1 MENENEFI
9 IENLPPHLSASTISL
24 FLRCPY
30 ALKLKQDAVYQ
41 KPPLSSSLIG
51 GLIFHG
57 AIEHLLLTESV
68 NFVKAI
74 EKAKYLF
81 EERNPNDKVTDKI
94 IETVESMVDSYC
106 EILYDIM
113 DENIEGVEYYLE
125 DYFDN
130 QKVVGY
136 VDILTDKRIID
147 LKTTSAIKQDVPDF
161 SHLFQVSLYNVMYRN
176 QVSDLIISK
185 ELHYVTKTEV
195 KICKCKPLD
204 KDYVKQVVKYV
215 SDGMRGVVAPLG
227 KFHSWACKYCTYSD
241 ACKYYK
247 MDKSVSFV
255 YRG

>member
-1 MENENEFI
+1 MEDETDFI

-30 ALKLKQDAVYQ
+30 ALKLKQDAQYK
-41 KPPLSSSLIG
+41 KPALSSSLIG

-57 AIEHLLLTESV
+57 AIESLLVSDSV

-74 EKAKYLF
+74 EKSKYLF

-94 IETVESMVDSYC
+94 IETVECMVDSYRDV
-106 EILYDIM
+106 LYEVM

-147 LKTTSAIKQDVPDF
+147 LKTTSVIKHDAPDF
-161 SHLFQVSLYNVMYRN
+161 NHLFQVSLYNVMYRN
-176 QVSDLIISK
+176 QVSDFIISK
-185 ELHYVTKTEV
+185 ELHYVTKNEV
-195 KICKCKPLD
+195 KVCKCRPLD
-204 KDYVKQVVKYV
+204 KNYVEKVVKYV
-215 SDGMRGVVAPLG
+215 SDGMTGVVAPLG

-241 ACKYYK
+241 ACKYFN
-247 MDKSVSFV
+247 M
-255 YRG
+255 